1 MTIPNNARIAQ
12 QMKELEINMNMIQL
26 KMFLDNSETILTQ
39 VKALGIPL
47 HDCIVSFDLQK
58 CPPAIKVDSYT
69 TFIAILQEKKL
80 FEKSRSKENIT
91 CVYNSSIYHGELD
104 DKEQVPRLVI
114 QRLFPHEWLK
124 KQRRQSK

>member
-1 MTIPNNARIAQ
+1 
-12 QMKELEINMNMIQL
+12 MNMIQL
-26 KMFLDNSETILTQ
+26 KLFLDNSETILTK
-39 VKALGIPL
+39 VKALG
-47 HDCIVSFDLQK
+47 IVSFDLQK
-58 CPPAIKVDSYT
+58 CPPAIEVDSYT
-69 TFIAILQEKKL
+69 TFIVFLEEKKL

-124 KQRRQSK
+124 KQRQSK